1 MPIARLVAK
10 IDTEPAGEA
19 SLGDKVWE
27 ALGHVLDPEL
37 HMSIVSLGLIYGV
50 RVQDHDVDVDMTLT
64 SPACP
69 YGGYLVS
76 TADHA
81 ARSVEGVGDV
91 RLNLVWEP
99 PWGPDKMSDE
109 VKLDLGFDL

>member
-1 MPIARLVAK
+1 MGEEMNQENSMVEQETTTL
-10 IDTEPAGEA
+10 DT
-19 SLGDKVWE
+19 KVWE
-27 ALGHVLDPEL
+27 ALEHVLDPEL
-37 HMSIVSLGLIYGV
+37 HMSIVSLGLVYGV
-50 RVQDHDVDVDMTLT
+50 SVEGGNVDVNMTLT

-81 ARSVEGVGDV
+81 VRSVDGVGDV

-109 VKLDLGFDL
+109 VKLELGFDL